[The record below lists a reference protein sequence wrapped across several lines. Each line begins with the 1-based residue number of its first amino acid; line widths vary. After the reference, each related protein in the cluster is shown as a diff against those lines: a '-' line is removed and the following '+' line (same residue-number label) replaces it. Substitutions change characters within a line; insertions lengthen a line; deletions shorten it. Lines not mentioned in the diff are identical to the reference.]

1 MEDNFSTERVGEGS
15 GGNVSDRKSRE
26 SFALLPAA
34 YFKATVGILTFLA
47 IGGGISRNPCPVK
60 IIVLYL

>member
-34 YFKATVGILTFLA
+34 YPLLCG
-47 IGGGISRNPCPVK
+47 PVPK
-60 IIVLYL
+60 RPQTGP